1 MDAIM
6 LHGLIAV
13 ESEPTL
19 KLPSAPGRAVART
32 YPGAPQEAASIEL
45 QPLSRTPK
53 PNKSAS
59 TSRINLA
66 STSSSG
72 HLPKSRTET
81 TIFSVGPELEDQS
94 RPTTPRADSVN
105 DDSTNI
111 DGVEA
116 MQSIMEP
123 YMNRWRLLSMC
134 LISLSNGMSDSAPGA
149 LIPSIEE
156 YYNIG
161 YAIVSLIFV
170 GNALGFIAG
179 AFFVDAI
186 RERLGRAKTLAVGQG
201 LISLGY
207 IPMIATAPYP
217 AIVVSFFFVG
227 FGMSINLA
235 MGNVFCGSLSNS
247 TTALSMMH
255 GSYGIGGTVGPLLAT
270 AMVTVFEVV
279 WSRYYAVSLGLAVL
293 GGVCATC
300 AFWDYER
307 DTQQQLGSSSAGGS
321 GGPSGS
327 TAAPKRDWRAD
338 VTAMVSALS
347 NRVVLLGALFI
358 FAYQGAEVSISGW
371 VNTFLMDSRHVHDGS
386 VGYVTAGFWGG
397 ITLGRFLLAP
407 PAHRIGEKLFVVIVV
422 VGACAFQ
429 LVVWLVPN
437 LVGNAV
443 AVAIVGLL
451 LGPVYPCAAA
461 VFMRNISKQKQ
472 VSGMGVISAFG
483 SSGGA
488 AAPFTTGLLAQ
499 AVGTFV
505 LHPIVIGL
513 FVVMM
518 ICWYGL
524 PNKPKRSE

>member
-1 MDAIM
+1 MDAMM

-13 ESEPTL
+13 ESAPPLE
-19 KLPSAPGRAVART
+19 LPSAPGKAVPRT
-32 YPGAPQEAASIEL
+32 YPGAPQEASAIEL
-45 QPLSRTPK
+45 QPLARTP
-53 PNKSAS
+53 NSTKSAS
-59 TSRINLA
+59 ASRTNVS
-66 STSSSG
+66 STSGVVNGPQPGTTANFSS
-72 HLPKSRTET
+72 
-81 TIFSVGPELEDQS
+81 GPELEDQS
-94 RPTTPRADSVN
+94 RPGTPNADSLN
-105 DDSTNI
+105 DETANSDS
-111 DGVEA
+111 VEA
-116 MQSIMEP
+116 LQSIMQP
-123 YMNRWRLLSMC
+123 YMNRWRLLAMC
-134 LISLSNGMSDSAPGA
+134 LINLSNGMSDSAPGA
-149 LIPSIEE
+149 LIPSMEE

-161 YAIVSLIFV
+161 YAVVSLIFV

-186 RERLGRAKTLAVGQG
+186 RERLGRAKTLAVGQF
-201 LISLGY
+201 LMALGY
-207 IPMIATAPYP
+207 IPMVATAPYP

-270 AMVTVFEVV
+270 AMVTVFGVV
-279 WSRYYAVSLGLAVL
+279 WSRYYALSLGLTVL
-293 GGVCATC
+293 GGVCGTC

-307 DTQQQLGSSSAGGS
+307 DTGAVQPSS
-321 GGPSGS
+321 GGA
-327 TAAPKRDWRAD
+327 AAPRRDWRTD
-338 VTAMVSALS
+338 VKAMVSALS

-407 PAHRIGEKLFVVIVV
+407 PAYKIGEKLFVVIVV

-437 LVGNAV
+437 LIGNAV

-461 VFMRNISKQKQ
+461 VFMRNMSKQKQ

-505 LHPIVIGL
+505 LHPIVIAL

-518 ICWYGL
+518 VCWYGL

>member
-1 MDAIM
+1 MDAMM

-13 ESEPTL
+13 ESAPSLE
-19 KLPSAPGRAVART
+19 LPSAPGKALHRK
-32 YPGAPQEAASIEL
+32 YPGAPQDEASAIEL
-45 QPLSRTPK
+45 QPLTKSNK
-53 PNKSAS
+53 PASAS
-59 TSRINLA
+59 RSHGPQPGTTTNA
-66 STSSSG
+66 NFSS
-72 HLPKSRTET
+72 
-81 TIFSVGPELEDQS
+81 GPELEDQS
-94 RPTTPRADSVN
+94 RPGTPNASSSLNNGSAHN
-105 DDSTNI
+105 DTA
-111 DGVEA
+111 EA
-116 MQSIMEP
+116 MQSIMNP
-123 YMNRWRLLSMC
+123 YMNRWRLLAMC
-134 LISLSNGMSDSAPGA
+134 LINLSNGMSDSAPGA
-149 LIPSIEE
+149 LIPAIEE

-161 YAIVSLIFV
+161 YAVVSLIFV

-207 IPMIATAPYP
+207 IPMVATAPYP

-270 AMVTVFEVV
+270 SLVTVFGVI
-279 WSRYYAVSLGLAVL
+279 WSRYYALSLGLAAL
-293 GGVCATC
+293 GGVCGTC

-307 DTQQQLGSSSAGGS
+307 DTQQYLGATGGQSAGAA
-321 GGPSGS
+321 
-327 TAAPKRDWRAD
+327 AAPHRDWRAD

-347 NRVVLLGALFI
+347 NRVVLLGAVFI

-371 VNTFLMDSRHVHDGS
+371 VNTFLMDSRHVSDGS

-422 VGACAFQ
+422 VGAGAFQ

-437 LVGNAV
+437 LIGNAV

-505 LHPIVIGL
+505 LHPIVIAL

-518 ICWYGL
+518 VCWYAL

>member
-1 MDAIM
+1 M
-6 LHGLIAV
+6 H
-13 ESEPTL
+13 
-19 KLPSAPGRAVART
+19 R
-32 YPGAPQEAASIEL
+32 
-45 QPLSRTPK
+45 
-53 PNKSAS
+53 
-59 TSRINLA
+59 
-66 STSSSG
+66 
-72 HLPKSRTET
+72 
-81 TIFSVGPELEDQS
+81 
-94 RPTTPRADSVN
+94 
-105 DDSTNI
+105 
-111 DGVEA
+111 
-116 MQSIMEP
+116 
-123 YMNRWRLLSMC
+123 
-134 LISLSNGMSDSAPGA
+134 
-149 LIPSIEE
+149 
-156 YYNIG
+156 YYGIG
-161 YAIVSLIFV
+161 YAVVSLIFV

-270 AMVTVFEVV
+270 AMVTVFGVI
-279 WSRYYAVSLGLAVL
+279 WSRYYALSLGLAAL
-293 GGVCATC
+293 GGVCGTC

-307 DTQQQLGSSSAGGS
+307 DTQLHLNDPS
-321 GGPSGS
+321 GGRDGQPARVPAV
-327 TAAPKRDWRAD
+327 AATPRRDWRAD
-338 VTAMVSALS
+338 VAAMLSALS

-371 VNTFLMDSRHVHDGS
+371 VNTFLMDSRHVSDGS

-407 PAHRIGEKLFVVIVV
+407 PAHKIGEKLFVVIVV

-437 LVGNAV
+437 LIGNAV

-461 VFMRNISKQKQ
+461 VFMRNMSKQKQ

-505 LHPIVIGL
+505 LHPIVIAL

>member
-1 MDAIM
+1 MSD
-6 LHGLIAV
+6 
-13 ESEPTL
+13 
-19 KLPSAPGRAVART
+19 
-32 YPGAPQEAASIEL
+32 
-45 QPLSRTPK
+45 QPEQRHE
-53 PNKSAS
+53 
-59 TSRINLA
+59 RFR
-66 STSSSG
+66 SG
-72 HLPKSRTET
+72 CLDPCHRR
-81 TIFSVGPELEDQS
+81 V
-94 RPTTPRADSVN
+94 RPFPPPLCNVTPR
-105 DDSTNI
+105 
-111 DGVEA
+111 
-116 MQSIMEP
+116 
-123 YMNRWRLLSMC
+123 
-134 LISLSNGMSDSAPGA
+134 SANKQQPR
-149 LIPSIEE
+149 
-156 YYNIG
+156 YYGIG
-161 YAIVSLIFV
+161 YAVVSLIFV

-186 RERLGRAKTLAVGQG
+186 RERVGHAKTLAVGQG

-270 AMVTVFEVV
+270 SMVTVFGVI
-279 WSRYYAVSLGLAVL
+279 WSRYYALSLGLAAL
-293 GGVCATC
+293 GGVCGTC

-307 DTQQQLGSSSAGGS
+307 DTQQHLGSTGGQSAGT
-321 GGPSGS
+321 
-327 TAAPKRDWRAD
+327 TAATVAAAPRRDWRAD
-338 VTAMVSALS
+338 VAAMVSALS

-371 VNTFLMDSRHVHDGS
+371 VNTFLMDSRHVSDGS

-437 LVGNAV
+437 LIGNAV

-505 LHPIVIGL
+505 LHPIVIAL

-518 ICWYGL
+518 ICWYAL

>member
-1 MDAIM
+1 M
-6 LHGLIAV
+6 
-13 ESEPTL
+13 
-19 KLPSAPGRAVART
+19 RR
-32 YPGAPQEAASIEL
+32 
-45 QPLSRTPK
+45 
-53 PNKSAS
+53 
-59 TSRINLA
+59 
-66 STSSSG
+66 
-72 HLPKSRTET
+72 
-81 TIFSVGPELEDQS
+81 
-94 RPTTPRADSVN
+94 
-105 DDSTNI
+105 
-111 DGVEA
+111 
-116 MQSIMEP
+116 
-123 YMNRWRLLSMC
+123 
-134 LISLSNGMSDSAPGA
+134 
-149 LIPSIEE
+149 

-186 RERLGRAKTLAVGQG
+186 RERLGRAKTLAVGQF
-201 LISLGY
+201 LMALGY

-270 AMVTVFEVV
+270 AMVTVFGVV
-279 WSRYYAVSLGLAVL
+279 WSRYYALSLGLTVL
-293 GGVCATC
+293 GGICGTC

-307 DTQQQLGSSSAGGS
+307 DTGAVQPSSGS
-321 GGPSGS
+321 GGGA
-327 TAAPKRDWRAD
+327 AAPRRDWRTD
-338 VTAMVSALS
+338 VKAMVSALS

-437 LVGNAV
+437 LIGNAV

-461 VFMRNISKQKQ
+461 VFMRNMSKQKQ

-518 ICWYGL
+518 VCWYGL
-524 PNKPKRSE
+524 PSKPKRSE

>member
-1 MDAIM
+1 MDAIL

-13 ESEPTL
+13 ESAPAL

-81 TIFSVGPELEDQS
+81 TIFSVGPELEEQS
-94 RPTTPRADSVN
+94 RPGTPKADSVN
-105 DDSTNI
+105 DDSANI

-123 YMNRWRLLSMC
+123 YMNRWRLLAMC

-293 GGVCATC
+293 GAC
-300 AFWDYER
+300 R
-307 DTQQQLGSSSAGGS
+307 DTQQHLGSSAGGS
-321 GGPSGS
+321 GGQSGS
-327 TAAPKRDWRAD
+327 TAVPKRDWRAD

-437 LVGNAV
+437 LIGNAV